1 MMNILIPMAGEG
13 KRFADEGYVVSKP
26 AIPTYNRRTGEK
38 IPMVVCATLDLP
50 GVEDD
55 GSNIIYIDRDFHK
68 IDGTETVIKKYYP
81 KAVFITLDKL
91 TDGQASTCMEAV
103 EKIDLKEEL
112 LIAGCD
118 NGMIMDCEKFN
129 AAKKLADVLVFT
141 YRYNDAV
148 LKNPDSYGWMITVGG
163 GKNEITGVSV
173 KQAVS
178 ENPLQDHAVVATFW
192 FKRGSIFVEAAKKM
206 IEENDRIN
214 GEFYVDEVIKHI
226 LELGYNAEVFEI
238 ERYIGWGTPEDY
250 EIYQKTF
257 EYWSG
262 FYEREK
268 YQIK

>member
-1 MMNILIPMAGEG
+1 M
-13 KRFADEGYVVSKP
+13 
-26 AIPTYNRRTGEK
+26 
-38 IPMVVCATLDLP
+38 
-50 GVEDD
+50 
-55 GSNIIYIDRDFHK
+55 
-68 IDGTETVIKKYYP
+68 
-81 KAVFITLDKL
+81 
-91 TDGQASTCMEAV
+91 
-103 EKIDLKEEL
+103 
-112 LIAGCD
+112 
-118 NGMIMDCEKFN
+118 
-129 AAKKLADVLVFT
+129 
-141 YRYNDAV
+141 
-148 LKNPDSYGWMITVGG
+148 
-163 GKNEITGVSV
+163 
-173 KQAVS
+173 
-178 ENPLQDHAVVATFW
+178 VATFW